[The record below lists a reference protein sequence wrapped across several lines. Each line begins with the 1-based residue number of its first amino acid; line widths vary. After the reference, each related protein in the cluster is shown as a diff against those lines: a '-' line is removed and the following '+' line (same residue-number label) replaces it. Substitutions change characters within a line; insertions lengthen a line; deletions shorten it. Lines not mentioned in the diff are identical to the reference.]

1 MDAGVAFGKVLR
13 QLRLEAG
20 LTQEQLGFEAD
31 LRRTY
36 ISILELGQQQ
46 PTLTTIIKIA
56 GAMNRSAQEIVGL
69 VEVELAKS
77 KRRRA

>member
-1 MDAGVAFGKVLR
+1 VLR
-13 QLRLEAG
+13 RLRQEAG

-46 PTLTTIIKIA
+46 PTLTTILKLA
-56 GAMNRSAQEIVGL
+56 RPLKRSAQEIVGM
-69 VEVELAKS
+69 VESELRQIS
-77 KRRRA
+77 RRRR